1 MLRGGERPP
10 ITALHIAEWTYA
22 IAQQVFRRQIDHG
35 PSRLAQGKRV
45 ASVSLSA
52 GFLLEVAEHGG
63 AEESVRAGLVAFA
76 LLAKP
81 SNDVRIEAKSEL
93 LLYRPIKGIADGIAP
108 EFLREL
114 RDVGEVDGAVRTGS
128 ELCQAALASRRD
140 GARREFLSHD
150 FRHNVGAPF
159 AWLFGQK

>member
-22 IAQQVFRRQIDHG
+22 IARQVFRRQMTMA
-35 PSRLAQGKRV
+35 LRV
-45 ASVSLSA
+45 WLRVNEWSVSLSA